1 VIEERN
7 VDRLFVPV
15 STSPILLLPNRV
27 WRFYTGGM
35 MIDRF
40 KGEPSVR
47 DTHYPEEWVGSL
59 VQAVNPQPHYKQGE
73 GLQLVT
79 VDRQTVGLKEAIEAN
94 PEGML
99 GGEHVRVY
107 GTDAA
112 LLVKLLDASIR
123 LVLHAHPTKE
133 FAKQHLNSCFGKTEA
148 WFILETR
155 PDVEEPCVY
164 DSFKDEVSPRRWRE
178 LIDRQDVKEMMR
190 LVHKIPVKPGD
201 VVYVKAGLPHAIG
214 AGVFMVELQEPT
226 DFALIYERECAGF
239 AFEPKDCFM
248 GLDADLAL
256 SNTIHRVYSWEEV
269 QRELL
274 IKPKEIRREGK
285 STEVQL
291 LGYNTT
297 ECFAGHRLTVVESLS
312 DDTRDRFCILI
323 VLDGEGVLVHE
334 NGELKVRRG
343 HEIFLPAA
351 VGKHLFKTAPEKKMT
366 IMKCLP
372 AAL

>member
-1 VIEERN
+1 MNAMTASISKVPI
-7 VDRLFVPV
+7 VLF
-15 STSPILLLPNRV
+15 PNRV
-27 WRFYTGGM
+27 WRFYTGGL

-40 KGEPSVR
+40 KGEPSAV

-59 VQAVNPQPHYKQGE
+59 VQAVNPEPQFKVGE

-79 VDRQTVGLKEAIEAN
+79 MDHQTIQLKKVVEEN
-94 PEGML
+94 PEGIL
-99 GGEHVRVY
+99 GKAHVKTY
-107 GTDAA
+107 GSDAA

-123 LVLHAHPTKE
+123 LVLHAHPTKA

-164 DSFKDEVSPRRWRE
+164 DSFKEEVSPRRWRE
-178 LIDRQDVKEMMR
+178 IIDKQDVNEMMR
-190 LVHKIPVKPGD
+190 LVHKIPVKAGD

-214 AGVFMVELQEPT
+214 EGVFMVELQEPT
-226 DFALIYERECAGF
+226 DFAIIFERACAGF

-248 GLDADLAL
+248 GLNPDLTL
-256 SNTIHRVYSWEEV
+256 SCTIHRVYSWEDV

-274 IKPKEIRREGK
+274 IKPEELRREGD

-291 LGYNTT
+291 LGYDTT
-297 ECFAGHRLTVVESLS
+297 ECFAGHRLTVVDHLN
-312 DDTRDRFCILI
+312 DDTHDRFCILI
-323 VLDGEGVLVHE
+323 VLYGSGTLVHE
-334 NGELKVRRG
+334 NGELRLRRG
-343 HEIFLPAA
+343 HEIFLPA
-351 VGKHLFKTAPEKKMT
+351 GIGQHEFRSQPGKKMT

>member
-1 VIEERN
+1 MN
-7 VDRLFVPV
+7 PLFL
-15 STSPILLLPNRV
+15 SLSKTPIVLLPNRV

-40 KGEPSVR
+40 KGEPTAR
-47 DTHYPEEWVGSL
+47 DTHFPEEWVGSL
-59 VQAVNPQPHYKQGE
+59 VQAVNPGSHYKEGE
-73 GLQLVT
+73 GLQLITMDQQMV
-79 VDRQTVGLKEAIEAN
+79 QLKKVIEEN

-99 GGEHVRVY
+99 GKEHVRVY
-107 GTDAA
+107 GRDAA

-123 LVLHAHPTKE
+123 LVLHAHPSKE

-155 PDVEEPCVY
+155 PDVDEPCVY
-164 DSFKDEVSPRRWRE
+164 DSFKEEVSPERWKE
-178 LIDRQDVKEMMR
+178 IIDKQDVREMMR
-190 LVHKIPVKPGD
+190 LVHKIPVKAGD

-226 DFALIYERECAGF
+226 DFVIIYERECAGF
-239 AFEPKDCFM
+239 AFEPKDCYL
-248 GLDADLAL
+248 GLDPDLAL
-256 SNTIHRVYSWEEV
+256 SNTIHRVYSWEDV

-274 IKPKEIRREGK
+274 IRPKELRREGE

-291 LGYNTT
+291 LGYDTT
-297 ECFAGHRLTVVESLS
+297 ECFAGHRLTVVDSLS

-323 VLDGEGVLVHE
+323 VLDGEGTLLHE
-334 NGELKVRRG
+334 NGELKLRRG
-343 HEIFLPAA
+343 HEIFLPA
-351 VGKHLFKTAPEKKMT
+351 GIGQHLFTSAAGKKMT